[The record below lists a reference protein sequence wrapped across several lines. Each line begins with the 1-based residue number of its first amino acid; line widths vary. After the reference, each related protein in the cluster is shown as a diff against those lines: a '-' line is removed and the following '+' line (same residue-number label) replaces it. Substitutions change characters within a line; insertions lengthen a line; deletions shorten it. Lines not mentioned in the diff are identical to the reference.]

1 MRVVRGAKDTPDAD
15 RAVTTALL
23 DRVGRDGETRLRV
36 WTPPT
41 QVAFGRRDTSAA
53 DYDRARDAASRHG
66 YEPVER
72 TVGGRAVAHT
82 GTTVAFA
89 YATTAKQSIQARYSD
104 VTGLLERALRSLA
117 VTVDRGEPDDAF
129 CPGTHSLQ
137 HDGKLAG
144 LAQRVRRDAAL
155 VAGYVVVRRA
165 DEAAIAD
172 VLTPVYRELAVP
184 FDPGSVGSVQA
195 AGGPGKPARVVDA
208 IESVFV
214 DDREC
219 TVVDL
224 EE

>member
-1 MRVVRGAKDTPDAD
+1 MRVVRGGKDTPDAD

-23 DRVGRDGETRLRV
+23 DRVERDGETQLRV

-41 QVAFGRRDTSAA
+41 QVAFGRRDTAAA
-53 DYDRARDAASRHG
+53 DYDRAREAARRRG

-82 GTTVAFA
+82 GTTLAFA
-89 YATTAKQSIQARYSD
+89 YAATAEQSIQTRYRD
-104 VTGLLERALRSLA
+104 VTELLERALRSLD
-117 VTVDRGEPDDAF
+117 VTVDRGEPDAAF
-129 CPGTHSLQ
+129 CPGAHSLQ
-137 HDGKLAG
+137 HDGKLVG
-144 LAQRVRRDAAL
+144 LAQRVRQDAAL

-172 VLTPVYRELAVP
+172 VLTPVYRKLAVP
-184 FDPGSVGSVQA
+184 FEPQSVGSVES
-195 AGGPGKPARVVDA
+195 AGGPGDPNCVADA

-214 DDREC
+214 SGREH

-224 EE
+224 EA

>member
-1 MRVVRGAKDTPDAD
+1 MRVVRGGKDTPDAD

-23 DRVGRDGETRLRV
+23 DRTERDGETRLRV
-36 WTPPT
+36 WQPPT
-41 QVAFGRRDTSAA
+41 QVAFGRRDTAA
-53 DYDRARDAASRHG
+53 EDYDRARDAASRRG
-66 YEPVER
+66 FEPVER

-89 YATTAKQSIQARYSD
+89 YAVTAEQSIQTRYRD
-104 VTGLLERALRSLA
+104 VTGLLERALRSLDG
-117 VTVDRGEPDDAF
+117 TVDRGEPDDAF

-137 HDGKLAG
+137 YDGKLAG
-144 LAQRVRRDAAL
+144 IAQRVRQNAAL

-184 FDPGSVGSVQA
+184 FDPQSIGSVEG
-195 AGGPGKPARVVDA
+195 AGGPGEPARVVDA

-214 DDREC
+214 TDREYA
-219 TVVDL
+219 VVDP
-224 EE
+224 EA